1 MADHKT
7 LSVVN
12 IHGPTLTA
20 KQELSSDTDWIRV
33 LDHYDPVELD
43 LLLDQRGC
51 RHTKIFQDFFW
62 LPVCSRR
69 ETVFS
74 PIWLSRF
81 CNFKYGQPI
90 LTDNVTTVDCFNF
103 MIYKQRSLRQLILV
117 ELLNKGLTTSS
128 YIYSKNSSV
137 NIIEPRYFGAARQL
151 VYNNVADYNNFL
163 RDNVF
168 ARSAVALIIE
178 TIEPDWHDNMTFTEK
193 TLWAM
198 LSLNFP
204 IWLGGR
210 KQAEIWKDVGFDT
223 FDDIVDHSYQHLPDP
238 IARIQQALESNR
250 RLLTDLLYVSNL
262 RHQMSDRLR
271 QNRQLVMD
279 GTIKKYLD
287 HSTANFDI
295 DLLKTVLY
303 LY

>member
-20 KQELSSDTDWIRV
+20 KQELSSNTDWVRV
-33 LDHYDPVELD
+33 SDHYNPVDLD

-51 RHTKIFQDFFW
+51 QHTKIFQDFFW
-62 LPVCSRR
+62 LPVGSHR
-69 ETVFS
+69 ETVFA
-74 PIWLSRF
+74 PVWLSVF
-81 CNFKYGQPI
+81 CDFNYGHPI
-90 LTDNVTTVDCFNF
+90 LNNNVSTIDCFNF
-103 MIYKQRSLRQLILV
+103 MIYKPRLLRQMIAA

-128 YIYSKNSSV
+128 YIYSGTNDFSDGVK
-137 NIIEPRYFGAARQL
+137 PKYFGPARQL
-151 VYNNVADYNNFL
+151 VYNNVADYNSFL

-168 ARSAVALIIE
+168 DRSAVALITE
-178 TIEPDWHDNMTFTEK
+178 TIEPEWHDNMTFTEK

-210 KQAEIWKDVGFDT
+210 KQADLWKNIGFDT
-223 FDDIVDHSYQHLPDP
+223 FDDIVDHSYQHLSDP
-238 IARIQQALESNR
+238 ITRIQQALDANR
-250 RLLTDLLYVSNL
+250 RLLTDLLYVSDL

-271 QNRQLVMD
+271 QNRQLVI
-279 GTIKKYLD
+279 GGIIKKYTDQL
-287 HSTANFDI
+287 SVNFDT
-295 DLLKTVLY
+295 DLLKKI
-303 LY
+303 